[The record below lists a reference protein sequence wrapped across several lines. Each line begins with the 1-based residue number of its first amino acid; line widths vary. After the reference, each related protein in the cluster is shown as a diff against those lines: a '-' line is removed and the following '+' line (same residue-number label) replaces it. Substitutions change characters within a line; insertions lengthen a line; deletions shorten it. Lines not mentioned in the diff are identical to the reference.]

1 MGDHS
6 FFDWV
11 SVLGPILLSWPL
23 VIAIALLFFYRP
35 IFNLLEKFSSN
46 NIQKAKIGPFEIEES
61 EKTYVESLKLLL
73 TSFVTDRELS
83 HLQQLS
89 HDDEAPYTNA
99 ADLKL
104 DLKRLMTLGF
114 INAKTDL
121 EQLPPEGE
129 LSRHV
134 ILTEKGKKYLTLRE
148 SLVTSQSSSA
158 EDKKEELQNEGALMQ
173 KESQT

>member
-6 FFDWV
+6 VFDWV

-46 NIQKAKIGPFEIEES
+46 NIQKAKIGPFEIEGS

-83 HLQQLS
+83 RLQQLN
-89 HDDEAPYTNA
+89 DEESTAYQDA
-99 ADLKL
+99 ADLRD
-104 DLKRLMTLGF
+104 DLKRLIALGF
-114 INAKTDL
+114 INAETDL
-121 EQLPPEGE
+121 EQLPQEGE
-129 LSRHV
+129 LGHHLK
-134 ILTEKGKKYLTLRE
+134 LTENGKKYLTLRE
-148 SLVTSQSSSA
+148 SLLTSQPSSA
-158 EDKKEELQNEGALMQ
+158 EDKEEELKTEGALMQ
-173 KESQT
+173 EESQT